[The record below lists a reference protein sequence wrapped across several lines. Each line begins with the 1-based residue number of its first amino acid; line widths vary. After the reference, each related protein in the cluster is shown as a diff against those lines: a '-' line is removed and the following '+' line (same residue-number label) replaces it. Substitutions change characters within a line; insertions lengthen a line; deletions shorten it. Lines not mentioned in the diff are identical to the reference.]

1 MKKKKLF
8 PKKMSKKDVVLLE
21 MNSSVLKE
29 FVKHSINKKTFKFME
44 YSSFNRVSAI
54 KYFNKILEKTKSSSN
69 QFWQIRYKNDFA
81 GTIALLNLK
90 NNFVELR
97 YAISYNFWN
106 KGIFQICLD
115 LILKFSKKLK
125 IKKISVK
132 TRIDN
137 FASLS
142 VLLKYKFR
150 FKKILKLKNN
160 SIYYLLETK

>member
-1 MKKKKLF
+1 MRKNNVILQEINL
-8 PKKMSKKDVVLLE
+8 SILKD
-21 MNSSVLKE
+21 
-29 FVKHSINKKTFKFME
+29 FIKHSKNKKTFQFME
-44 YSSFNRVSAI
+44 YSSFNKVSAI
-54 KYFNKILEKTKSSSN
+54 KYFNKILEKTKSSNN

-97 YAISYNFWN
+97 YAISHNFWN

-125 IKKISVK
+125 IKKITVK

-142 VLLKYKFR
+142 VLLKYKFK

>member
-1 MKKKKLF
+1 MKKKN
-8 PKKMSKKDVVLLE
+8 VVLMGIE
-21 MNSSVLKE
+21 SVLLKD
-29 FVKHSINKKTFKFME
+29 FIKHSMKKKTFQFME
-44 YSSFNRVSAI
+44 YSSFSRISAT
-54 KYFNKILEKTKSSSN
+54 KYFNKILKKTKSPNN
-69 QFWQIRYKNDFA
+69 QFWQIVYKNNFA

-90 NNFVELR
+90 NKSVELR
-97 YAISYNFWN
+97 YAISHNFWN

-142 VLLKYKFR
+142 ALLKYKFR

-160 SIYYLLETK
+160 SIYYLLENK